1 MKKESANALALF
13 AAILLLA
20 GWLVMSPS
28 GAFALFVLAALFAA
42 FPAIFSQKKTRIVAA
57 VLLLVS
63 ILFAVS
69 KYPEFRSEQDRFRSR
84 AKNTSTK

>member
-69 KYPEFRSEQDRFRSR
+69 KYPEFRSEQERFRSR